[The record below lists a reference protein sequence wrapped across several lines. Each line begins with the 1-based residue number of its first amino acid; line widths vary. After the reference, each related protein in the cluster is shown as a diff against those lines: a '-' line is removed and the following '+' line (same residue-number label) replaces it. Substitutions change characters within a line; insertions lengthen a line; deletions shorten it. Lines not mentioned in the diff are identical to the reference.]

1 MVAYQGGF
9 LGVLCQSRERIKEPQ
24 VRACSWRDKIYLEV
38 NKTNFT
44 RKHFSNYIQ
53 SLAINFLYHLV
64 SRNSRSGGGND
75 VAANRTSPFLDECA
89 SAGGQSSSNGRRY
102 AWCTL

>member
-9 LGVLCQSRERIKEPQ
+9 LGVLCQSRERIKESQ

-44 RKHFSNYIQ
+44 RKHFCNFIQ
-53 SLAINFLYHLV
+53 SLTINFSCHLV

-75 VAANRTSPFLDECA
+75 VAANRASPFLDECA
-89 SAGGQSSSNGRRY
+89 SAGGQSSSNDRWY
-102 AWCTL
+102 A